1 MQMPKTLL
9 KPWRAHPELDGL
21 TDSECREMI
30 ERRWRRE
37 APRLRTI
44 GFVAT
49 ASALLWIP
57 VLMFV
62 LVEVTPMTS
71 DPALDKAT
79 VYAILTTIS
88 LTTGIAVGIGLRW
101 LFLDTVTRRTL
112 RRIIAGA
119 VCPKCR
125 HSLRG
130 LPIVDDATRPED
142 RSRMRVRCPEC
153 GKPIR
158 LLKYGYGPEDL
169 APWEDRVLPKGF
181 EVKIKQE
188 P

>member
-1 MQMPKTLL
+1 MLRTLF

-21 TDSECREMI
+21 SDTECREMI

-37 APRLRTI
+37 VPPLRAITT
-44 GFVAT
+44 VAL
-49 ASALLWIP
+49 AAALLWTP
-57 VLMFV
+57 ALMFA
-62 LVEVTPMTS
+62 LVEFTPLTR
-71 DPALDKAT
+71 DPTLDKET
-79 VYAILTTIS
+79 VYAALAAVS
-88 LTTGIAVGIGLRW
+88 LITGIAVGVGLRW
-101 LFLDTVTRRTL
+101 FLIDAVTRRTL

-119 VCPKCR
+119 VCPKCK

-153 GKPIR
+153 GKPVR
-158 LLKYGYGPEDL
+158 LLKYGYSPADL

-181 EVKIKQE
+181 EVKMKKE
-188 P
+188 R